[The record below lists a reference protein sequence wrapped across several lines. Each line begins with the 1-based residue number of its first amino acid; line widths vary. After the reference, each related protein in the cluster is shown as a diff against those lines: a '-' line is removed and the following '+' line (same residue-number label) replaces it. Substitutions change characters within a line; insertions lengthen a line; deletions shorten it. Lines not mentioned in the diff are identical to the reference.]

1 MRRSNVSAEFRRR
14 KSPNASARELVNDFE
29 AGLIEPDD
37 FVERFSRQLG
47 FSLEY
52 GRFCDIWSSIF
63 LPDPFIPEE
72 LLRALKA
79 RYRLL
84 LLSNTNAIHFR
95 MLEATYPLLRQFDEM
110 ILSYKVKALK
120 PSPAI
125 YREAIAR
132 SGCAAGGVL
141 LHGRHSRPTWK
152 RPGARASTRC
162 NFIRAGSSKG
172 TCGRAASSGE
182 YLPEAAVTRNYLY
195 SCISTR
201 TCIIFAWR
209 NEFVQIVTC
218 WKPRW

>member
-1 MRRSNVSAEFRRR
+1 MYKTLIFDLGKTLIPFDFGRGYAALERLCGVPAAEIPKRIG
-14 KSPNASARELVNDFE
+14 AELVNDFE

-132 SGCAAGGVL
+132 SGCAAGECFYTDDIPAYVEAARREGIDAVQF
-141 LHGRHSRPTWK
+141 HSRGQLE
-152 RPGARASTRC
+152 RDMRARG
-162 NFIRAGSSKG
+162 I
-172 TCGRAASSGE
+172 E
-182 YLPEAAVTRNYLY
+182 
-195 SCISTR
+195 
-201 TCIIFAWR
+201 W
-209 NEFVQIVTC
+209 
-218 WKPRW
+218 